1 MTLMHLK
8 DESLEPVTPVV
19 SMVEFEGRL
28 FVARSDG
35 VFERRSDGKFYQVEF
50 IEAPPPSVLGK

>member
-1 MTLMHLK
+1 MTLMQVK
-8 DESLEPVTPVV
+8 DGHMEPLVPIV

>member
-1 MTLMHLK
+1 MTPMQFK
-8 DESLEPVTPVV
+8 GQQLEPATPIVA
-19 SMVEFEGRL
+19 MVEFEGRL
-28 FVARSDG
+28 FVARPDG